1 MTTLAQT
8 TSEWMKD
15 LHSDTN
21 PKTGYLVEA
30 PKGAYGKKVK
40 ELVNYFSSQSVEL
53 KAIRHSRRIK
63 PNACCL
69 YSFYI
74 FQFLSEYVFP
84 IAFAVFASYI
94 YYAWVPTEK
103 PVEDLPVIPTPIQ
116 TTEKTGWF
124 SWLPTS
130 DVAGK
135 WVGSTVRSVVAAPLS
150 FVVNAVDRGLHAKEA
165 MEAVQ
170 LTGSKLILIPLLFI
184 AVYFLT
190 KIVGRVLI
198 HLQSLCA
205 SQRRVWNLQELLIR
219 ETEEAL
225 ERAITGSLK
234 PFLLR
239 TYEDFLA
246 LSAPDSSSHQI
257 VPVTNQA
264 ILSLA
269 NTYRQNIPLLQINLH
284 DRLATEIKQIPFP
297 ELVRRGGLS
306 QSYTQVLHQLVRYAD
321 EELSSTLFAFH
332 EEIHKV
338 PATIQSRLLDATQ
351 SVVQGTTRIASNAMI
366 LAATL

>member
-1 MTTLAQT
+1 MSTLEQT
-8 TSEWMKD
+8 TYTWMKD

-40 ELVNYFSSQSVEL
+40 ELVNYFSGQSVEL
-53 KAIRHSRRIK
+53 KAIRHSRKIK

-69 YSFYI
+69 YGFYI

-84 IAFAVFASYI
+84 IAFAVLASYF
-94 YYAWVPTEK
+94 YYAW
-103 PVEDLPVIPTPIQ
+103 TPPEIVDDPPSFPSIEN
-116 TTEKTGWF
+116 TTEIKTGWF
-124 SWLPTS
+124 SWIPNS
-130 DVAGK
+130 DVAGQ
-135 WVGSTVRSVVAAPLS
+135 WVGSTVRSIVSIPLS
-150 FVVNAVDRGLHAKEA
+150 FVVNVVDRGLHATEA

-170 LTGSKLILIPLLFI
+170 VTGTKLILLPLLFV

-190 KIVGRVLI
+190 KIVGRVLV

-205 SQRRVWNLQELLIR
+205 SQRRVWDLQELLIR

-225 ERAITGSLK
+225 ERAITGLCK
-234 PFLLR
+234 PFLLK
-239 TYEDFLA
+239 TYEEFLTLPCTA
-246 LSAPDSSSHQI
+246 QSQQI
-257 VPVTNQA
+257 VPTNQA
-264 ILSLA
+264 ITTLTRVYQH
-269 NTYRQNIPLLQINLH
+269 NYPLLQINLH

-306 QSYTQVLHQLVRYAD
+306 QSYTQILHQLVRYAD
-321 EELSSTLFAFH
+321 EELSSTLFTFH

-338 PATIQSRLLDATQ
+338 PTAIQSRFVDATQ
-351 SVVQGTTRIASNAMI
+351 SVVQGTSRLASSAMI
-366 LAATL
+366 LATAL

>member
-1 MTTLAQT
+1 
-8 TSEWMKD
+8 MKD

-21 PKTGYLVEA
+21 PKTGYLLEA

-40 ELVNYFSSQSVEL
+40 ELVHYFSSQSVEL
-53 KAIRHSRRIK
+53 KAIRHSRKIK

-69 YSFYI
+69 YGFYI

-84 IAFAVFASYI
+84 IAFAVLASYF
-94 YYAWVPTEK
+94 YYTWTPTNS
-103 PVEDLPVIPTPIQ
+103 PVEEAAPFDSIEN
-116 TTEKTGWF
+116 TTETKGWF
-124 SWLPTS
+124 GWMPNS
-130 DVAGK
+130 DVAGQ
-135 WVGSTVRSVVAAPLS
+135 WVGSALRSVVATPLS

-170 LTGSKLILIPLLFI
+170 LTGTKLFLLPLLFI

-190 KIVGRVLI
+190 KIVGRVCV

-205 SQRRVWNLQELLIR
+205 SQRRVWDLQELMIQ

-225 ERAITGSLK
+225 ERAITGLSK
-234 PFLLR
+234 PFLLK
-239 TYEDFLA
+239 TYEEFLA
-246 LSAPDSSSHQI
+246 LPTESTQQI
-257 VPVTNQA
+257 VPANQT
-264 ILSLA
+264 ITTLTKVYQH
-269 NTYRQNIPLLQINLH
+269 NYPLLQMNLH

-306 QSYTQVLHQLVRYAD
+306 QSYTQILHQLVRYAD

-338 PATIQSRLLDATQ
+338 PATIQSRLMDAGQ
-351 SVVQGTTRIASNAMI
+351 SVVQGTSRFASNAMI